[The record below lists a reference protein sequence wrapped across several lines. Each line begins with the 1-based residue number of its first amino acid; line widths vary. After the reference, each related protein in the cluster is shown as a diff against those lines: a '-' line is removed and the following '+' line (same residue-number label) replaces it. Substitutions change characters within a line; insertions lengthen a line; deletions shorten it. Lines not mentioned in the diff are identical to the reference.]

1 MSKEDLTKL
10 INDANTNL
18 DIARG
23 LATDFA
29 GRVKFGHYNLE
40 PDEIETAK
48 KMLEP
53 LLNVAR
59 QTPVQQ
65 NMGGPVPFGPDPQFQ
80 REFFEKRMNIAL
92 ENFSELTKYTSNI
105 LKDTLETARNAYGR
119 IVWMNTIMF
128 LTGISL
134 FIFAALYAAFS
145 QQQKIYSLVFG
156 GLGVANF
163 IALFMRDPI
172 KRTQQALSN
181 LVQVEIAFMNFFEQ
195 ITIWDAFAQQPPI
208 NLANIERASA
218 SLQQRS
224 REVIQMLETYIE
236 NDQEKRRDNDKK
248 SS

>member
-1 MSKEDLTKL
+1 MSKEDQERL
-10 INDANTNL
+10 IHDANTNP

-29 GRVKFGHYNLE
+29 GRVKFGHYNME
-40 PDEIETAK
+40 PDEIEAAK
-48 KMLEP
+48 KTLEP
-53 LLNVAR
+53 LLSVVR
-59 QTPVQQ
+59 QTPLQQ
-65 NMGGPVPFGPDPQFQ
+65 DMGGPVPFGPDPQFQ

-92 ENFSELTKYTSNI
+92 DRFSELSGYTANI
-105 LKDTLETARNAYGR
+105 LQQTLGTARSAYSR
-119 IVWMNTIMF
+119 IVLMNTIMF
-128 LTGISL
+128 ITGISL

-208 NLANIERASA
+208 NLASIEKASV

-224 REVIQMLETYIE
+224 REVIEMLETYIE
-236 NDQEKRRDNDKK
+236 VDPEKGQHDAKK
-248 SS
+248 GS